1 MGKDSD
7 GAQLAETTAD
17 SVAGMSERTEAQNL
31 RALRAQMTPQEKA
44 TFVAG
49 VDMWHTG
56 PIERLGIPALKVT
69 DGPNGA
75 RGDGLMGT
83 GTPTACIPSGAALG
97 ATWDVDLIEALG
109 ALLGEEARAKGSHV
123 LLAPTINLHRSPK
136 GGRNFE
142 CYSEDPLLSGK
153 VAAAFIRG
161 VQSQAVAVT
170 AKHFVGNDSEF
181 ERNTI
186 DAQID
191 ERTLREVALL
201 PFEIAVKEGGA
212 WGIMTAYN
220 RLNGTYCSEHE
231 WLLKTVLRDEWGF
244 DGFVVTDWF
253 ANGSSTGSARS
264 QMTLEMPGP
273 ARFYGDALYD
283 AMESGEVEESV
294 VDALVDDLLT
304 LLERTGALD
313 GRGNEPEKPLDRPE
327 DRALNRRAAAA
338 GSVLLRN
345 DGILPLDPSTIGSV
359 AVIGPNARNAKVMGG
374 GSATVRAYHD
384 TSPLD
389 ALEARH
395 PDLDVRFSLG
405 ADIDRTVPPIAR
417 PLLDGTTTVEY
428 RNGWEFDGEPDAI
441 GHEGRTSLLAFGSPV
456 DGIDGERYSA
466 RITATIIPEVDGP
479 HVFTLTESGR
489 ATLRV
494 GGDVVIDATAADI
507 ERGDAFFGFGSIE
520 MSGEVELVA
529 GEPTT
534 VEIDFTNEG
543 AILLS
548 GVIVGAR
555 PLVERDLV
563 GDAARLAAE
572 CDVAL
577 VVVGTN
583 DDWETEGRDRDLWEL
598 PGGQPELIRAVAAAN
613 PRTIVVMNVGSPHS
627 VDWIDDPA
635 AVLSV
640 GFGGQELGEAVVDML
655 MGELEPSGRAPTTI
669 GARYEHFAAYPNYPG
684 ENSVVRYGE
693 GVFCGHR
700 WHDSLGIEP
709 AVAFGSGLGYTT
721 FEITGVPETAEYADG
736 TSIEV
741 MVTNTGGR
749 RGSEVVQA
757 YVEPPAGPVPRP
769 ARELKAFEK
778 VTLDPGEST
787 TVRLELDARAFA
799 AFDPGDPVY
808 RELAANSLVP
818 AGGGG
823 RHREQRGWYVDAGD
837 YRVHIGRSSRE
848 FAGACTVTVAA
859 ENRLEV

>member
-1 MGKDSD
+1 
-7 GAQLAETTAD
+7 
-17 SVAGMSERTEAQNL
+17 
-31 RALRAQMTPQEKA
+31 MTPHEKA
-44 TFVAG
+44 MFVAG

-97 ATWDVDLIEALG
+97 ATWDPELVEALG
-109 ALLGEEARAKGSHV
+109 VLLGEEARAKGSHV

-142 CYSEDPLLSGK
+142 CYSEDPLLTGK
-153 VAAAFIRG
+153 IAAAFIRG
-161 VQSQAVAVT
+161 VQSQEVAVT
-170 AKHFVGNDSEF
+170 AKHYVGNDSEF

-186 DAQID
+186 DSQID

-253 ANGSSTGSARS
+253 ANGSSAGSAAA

-273 ARFYGDALYD
+273 GRFYGEALYE
-283 AMESGEVEESV
+283 AMESGEVDEAL
-294 VDALVDDLLT
+294 VDALVDDLLV
-304 LLERTGALD
+304 LFERTGVLD

-327 DRALNRRAAAA
+327 DRVLNRRAAAA

-345 DGILPLDPSTIGSV
+345 DGILPLDPATVGSI

-389 ALEARH
+389 ALEARF

-417 PLLDGTTTVEY
+417 PLLDGAATVEY
-428 RNGWEFDGEPDAI
+428 RNGWGFDGEADAVA
-441 GHEGRTSLLAFGSPV
+441 HEGRTSLLAFGSPV
-456 DGIDGERYSA
+456 EGIDAERWSA
-466 RITATIIPEVDGP
+466 RIVATIVPEIDGP

-489 ATLRV
+489 ASLSVNGETL
-494 GGDVVIDATAADI
+494 IDATAPDI

-520 MSGEVELVA
+520 LSGEVDLVA
-529 GEPTT
+529 GTPTT

-543 AILLS
+543 AMLLA

-563 GDAARLAAE
+563 GDAARVAAE
-572 CDVAL
+572 CDVAV

-598 PGGQPELIRAVAAAN
+598 PGGQPDLIRAVAAAN

-640 GFGGQELGEAVVDML
+640 GFAGQELGEAVVDML
-655 MGELEPSGRAPTTI
+655 VGDLEPSGRAPTTI
-669 GARYEHFAAYPNYPG
+669 GARYEHFAAFTNYPG

-693 GVFCGHR
+693 GSYCGHR

-709 AVAFGSGLGYTT
+709 AVAFGSGLGYST
-721 FEITGVPETAEYADG
+721 FEITGVPATAAFADG
-736 TSIEV
+736 ASIEIT
-741 MVTNTGGR
+741 VTNTGGR

-757 YVEPPAGPVPRP
+757 YVEPPVGPVSRP
-769 ARELKAFEK
+769 VRELKAFEK

-787 TVRLELDARAFA
+787 TIRLVLEARAFA

-808 RELAANSLVP
+808 GELAANSLVP

-823 RHREQRGWYVDAGD
+823 RHREQPGWYVDAGD
-837 YRVHIGRSSRE
+837 HVVHIGRSSRE
-848 FAGACTVTVAA
+848 FAGACVVAVA
-859 ENRLEV
+859 DEVRLDV